1 LLHSN
6 TNFKTIFIH
15 NMDDFHKHYIE
26 WKKQTNDSIY
36 MNFKKKSQVVTVVC
50 TQAYVGTEENPK
62 G

>member
-1 LLHSN
+1 
-6 TNFKTIFIH
+6 
-15 NMDDFHKHYIE
+15 MDDFHKHYIE